1 MRTDVEKPAEENIHT
16 QERPSSEGKVVLVV
30 DDNADL
36 LSLNRTILE
45 MDGFKVFTV
54 LGGEEALALL
64 AEISQPDLILLDMR
78 MEDMSGLEFLE
89 VLEERRP
96 EIIENVPVVF
106 LTAMDKVPP
115 SKAVG
120 FIRKPIDLD
129 KFVVAVHQF
138 IEKGTDRPRYK
149 H

>member
-1 MRTDVEKPAEENIHT
+1 MEKPAENDIHT
-16 QERPSSEGKVVLVV
+16 QKSPSSKGKVVLIV

-36 LSLNRTILE
+36 LNLNRTILE
-45 MDGFKVFTV
+45 MDGFKVFTA

-64 AEISQPDLILLDMR
+64 AEISQPDLILLDVR
-78 MEDMSGLEFLE
+78 MEDMSGPDFLA

-106 LTAMDKVPP
+106 LTGMDEVPP

-120 FIRKPIDLD
+120 FIRKPIELD

-138 IEKGTDRPRYK
+138 IEKGTGRPTCK